1 MARNKDMSKFSCAPH
16 ETGIVF
22 EYEEPGIKR
31 LKKRPWPLC
40 YRRFSFGL
48 NHRGGQA
55 PALR

>member
-1 MARNKDMSKFSCAPH
+1 MNNFRCEPH

-22 EYEEPGIKR
+22 EYGPGIKH
-31 LKKRPWPLC
+31 LKKRAWPLC
-40 YRRFSFGL
+40 YRRFSVGL

>member
-1 MARNKDMSKFSCAPH
+1 MNKIHCEPH
-16 ETGIVF
+16 QTGISF
-22 EYEEPGIKR
+22 EYEGPCIKR

-40 YRRFSFGL
+40 YRRFSFGS